1 MLEQQK
7 METENNGDEVLEE
20 YLCCRLY
27 CAKEDINMNDFD
39 KEKPTIPFNKI
50 EDTGVDIIV
59 YSDGVRGS
67 FHDYLPFPAIDIL
80 TTEMYSVLY
89 VGTGVF
95 ETPRIGISTYNK
107 KISNNSLFV
116 ITGDDSKYPT
126 RTEVNNYLKNEGTV
140 KTLGFWPNK

>member
-1 MLEQQK
+1 MLEHQK

-39 KEKPTIPFNKI
+39 KEKPTIPFSKI
-50 EDTGVDIIV
+50 EDTGVDIII

-80 TTEMYSVLY
+80 RSGTRKEEML
-89 VGTGVF
+89 
-95 ETPRIGISTYNK
+95 ISEDEKNK
-107 KISNNSLFV
+107 MWIMRGLFSNMNQIEVMEELTKRMKISKSNKDFFKQMEL
-116 ITGDDSKYPT
+116 G
-126 RTEVNNYLKNEGTV
+126 V
-140 KTLGFWPNK
+140 KE